1 MMRANRIRNLFA
13 VFAIILTTFMITTVF
28 SLGINYIENMKLMQV
43 RTAETTAN
51 VTLAAPTEEQEQQ
64 IKNLK
69 YVKTVG
75 TQYMVGSGTEE
86 NDEGRKLSITL
97 QYYDTA
103 EWEKHYLE
111 TIKDI
116 KGKYP
121 KDKNGIIGSVKGENF
136 IKEYCDYN
144 FEYNDKRR

>member
-1 MMRANRIRNLFA
+1 
-13 VFAIILTTFMITTVF
+13 
-28 SLGINYIENMKLMQV
+28 MQV
-43 RTAETTAN
+43 RTAGTTAN

-75 TQYMVGSGTEE
+75 TQYMVGSVTEE

-121 KDKNGIIGSVKGENF
+121 KGKNGIIGSVKGENF

-144 FEYNDKRR
+144 FEYNDKSR

>member
-75 TQYMVGSGTEE
+75 TQYMVGSVTEE

-97 QYYDTA
+97 LRYRRM
-103 EWEKHYLE
+103 
-111 TIKDI
+111 
-116 KGKYP
+116 GKTLS
-121 KDKNGIIGSVKGENF
+121 G
-136 IKEYCDYN
+136 
-144 FEYNDKRR
+144 ND